1 MCNNIFIG
9 VVMNKIGQPKAKTKS
24 GRVGSFFLGI
34 FIGLLLTIL
43 LIGGTGC
50 FIYFK
55 VSPSWIN
62 KHFKTNISL
71 PYGLNDFTLQRLVS
85 VAYGIGSNYE
95 TYTLNDLD
103 KDFGIKIDDV
113 LFGIDIK
120 DLKSVG
126 LGEIPSKVSSKIANI
141 SRREL
146 SSINLPESM
155 EKLFAIKQTFTVDGS
170 TLKDDNGS
178 VPFEYRVE
186 NGKVYIKSFDP
197 FSVEDGNTVPIPLEA
212 LPLKDAF
219 KYLNLSKDIS
229 LKKLKE
235 YFSIDKLPDFLERL
249 DPETTLNELETKI
262 KSSPVADLLSYKI
275 EGDKVYEGSI
285 SPEHEVKGIQA
296 FIAKKTIGELSSGN
310 LEIHLNNIFSE
321 EDFSS
326 GFLSLID
333 EQDRGCTLQEVA
345 SVLNKSVKN
354 ATLGQ
359 LVDADVI
366 SGEENRELAEN
377 IRTKK
382 IKTTQNPGGVE
393 LSSLK
398 LVDFLNLLF
407 TDSAISSVIFVS

>member
-1 MCNNIFIG
+1 
-9 VVMNKIGQPKAKTKS
+9 MNKIGQPKAKTKS

-55 VSPSWIN
+55 VSPTWIN
-62 KHFKTNISL
+62 KHFKTNINL

-126 LGEIPSKVSSKIANI
+126 LGELPSKVSSKIANI

-146 SSINLPESM
+146 SSISLPENM

-170 TLKDDNGS
+170 TLKDDNGTVS
-178 VPFEYRVE
+178 FEHRVE

-197 FSVEDGNTVPIPLEA
+197 FSVEEGNIVQIPLEA

-262 KSSPVADLLSYKI
+262 KESPAADLLGYRI
-275 EGDKVYEGSI
+275 EGDKVYNGDI
-285 SPEHEVKGIQA
+285 EVKGIQA
-296 FIAKKTIGELSSGN
+296 FIAKKTIGELSSGS
-310 LEIHLNNIFSE
+310 LVICLNNIFTE

-359 LVDADVI
+359 LVDAGVI
-366 SGEENRELAEN
+366 SGEENRELADN
-377 IRTKK
+377 IKTKK
-382 IKTTQNPGGVE
+382 IKTTQNPDGVE

-407 TDSAISSVIFVS
+407 TDPSISSVIFVS